1 MASVI
6 LNYQTTKAVLAEM
19 AEKAAYT
26 KQQAEMA
33 ELEFQT
39 MKTHC
44 EKATKELLDLKKQL
58 EAIDSQVPARHSYD
72 SPEAKKKRL
81 NAVKKAS
88 YERLNLLGL
97 GNRRN
102 EADRRADALNDADAV
117 RFMTPLN
124 ADAWFVNKKAERAAT
139 ARARATE
146 TKNLVDKVY
155 EVLNA
160 LE

>member
-6 LNYQTTKAVLAEM
+6 LNYKTTKAVLAEL
-19 AEKAAYT
+19 AEKAAYA
-26 KQQAEMA
+26 KRRAEMA

-39 MKTHC
+39 MNAHC
-44 EKATKELLDLKKQL
+44 EKATNELLDLKKQL
-58 EAIDSQVPARHSYD
+58 QAIDSQVPARHSYD

-88 YERLNLLGL
+88 YERLNLLCL

-102 EADRRADALNDADAV
+102 EADRRQDALDDADAV

-139 ARARATE
+139 ARTRATE